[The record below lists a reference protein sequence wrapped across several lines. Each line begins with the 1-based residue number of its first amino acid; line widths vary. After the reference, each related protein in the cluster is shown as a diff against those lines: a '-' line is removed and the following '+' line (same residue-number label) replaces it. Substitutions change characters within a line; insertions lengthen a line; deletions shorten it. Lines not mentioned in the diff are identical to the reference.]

1 MLSIFR
7 FCTYIQLFGY
17 LLVGN
22 RNRCV
27 GVSNLNEHSSRSH
40 SIFRMVTHS
49 DSLQCTNWDILAAFF
64 FPCDTLLCHH
74 ADFCIPGDW
83 EHCGRGQTKWQE
95 VIWGHQVHWLDSIL
109 CPCCLLFSIAHT
121 FSPLYPHTRCN
132 VVLPFAASEVTHD
145 GSEKGSTITYLD
157 IFLLRLSELNL
168 VDLAGS
174 ETLTYEF
181 GDKQQSETKH
191 INLSLTMLKTVITA
205 LSKGTNKRLEQAS

>member
-121 FSPLYPHTRCN
+121 FSPLPSHEMQRCIAICRVWSHPRWQRERKYN
-132 VVLPFAASEVTHD
+132 HILRYFSPQVIRAQFS
-145 GSEKGSTITYLD
+145 GSS
-157 IFLLRLSELNL
+157 R
-168 VDLAGS
+168 
-174 ETLTYEF
+174 F
-181 GDKQQSETKH
+181 GDVNVWVWRQATERDQTYQPQSDH
-191 INLSLTMLKTVITA
+191 AQNSDNCLV
-205 LSKGTNKRLEQAS
+205 